1 MRKFCGKGIFREIWK
16 NRYVVLKGDQLYISE
31 KEVGSVSFSF
41 PIPLFFLPFAYEKL
55 QRSVGALGGFS
66 LSRGCFLPEPPG
78 AGGSGWGVCQ
88 PETFPALRT
97 RQDPLLRG
105 SNLRPLLLGAR
116 APRPEP
122 LVPPVPLPPVP
133 LPPPRRAGWENW
145 PPDRNRAAYGSFI
158 SYICLSSLQEENGEI
173 EAGMQLLIEKNVSP
187 LLPPSSPLDINRGVG
202 FNVGFR

>member
-1 MRKFCGKGIFREIWK
+1 MKSSSAQSGPW
-16 NRYVVLKGDQLYISE
+16 
-31 KEVGSVSFSF
+31 
-41 PIPLFFLPFAYEKL
+41 
-55 QRSVGALGGFS
+55 GFS

-78 AGGSGWGVCQ
+78 SGWARVGAGGRGWGVCQ

-116 APRPEP
+116 APRPVP
-122 LVPPVPLPPVP
+122 RVPPVPPP
-133 LPPPRRAGWENW
+133 LPPPRRAGRENW

-173 EAGMQLLIEKNVSP
+173 EAGMQPLIEKNMSP
-187 LLPPSSPLDINRGVG
+187 LPPPRLRSTSSGVWG
-202 FNVGFR
+202 LMWGLGER